1 MSIGMSAMITPE
13 YLLSNAEKY
22 ANEPAL
28 SSKNRSTGNWDT
40 TTWAQFSDYTM
51 DVAKSLIAMG
61 FESGDNLSIY
71 SYNRKEWYAAYAA
84 ANMAGGAAVGVYHTC
99 SPEEVDWVVGNSDS
113 KVVFVGSNPM
123 DGGDASKMCS
133 NRLLAVLDGLEKVE
147 MAVVM
152 DGVSMEHEKAISWSD
167 FIAMGSSVEDS
178 AVMARIAAVKP
189 EDTASLIYT
198 SGTTGNPKGVVLTHD
213 NMDFEIAEVHKI
225 VTLNQGDGYV
235 SWLPCAHVFGQLADN
250 HIWIRDAIHMRVVDN
265 PLHSIDYCKE
275 VNPHLFIGVP
285 RIYEKVYSNLVAG
298 LGSKVG
304 WLKLPILGNIVRKKA
319 KAKIGFT
326 NMKFAITGAAPIN
339 PDILHLF
346 NDLGI
351 PLYEGY
357 GMTETSA
364 GATLGHAGAN
374 KIGSVGK
381 PLSGTELRIADPDDG
396 GNGEI
401 QFRGRH
407 VMAGYYRNPEATADT
422 MTEDGWLKSGDLG
435 KIDSDG
441 FVYVTGR
448 LKEIYVSSAGKNIAP
463 LVIEETMKSIPVIS
477 QCMLVGDNRKY
488 CSALF
493 TLDVGAILRDVHGLD
508 GATEVPKD
516 PSKQLAKLAELGHDL
531 SEYTAVGSDIHN
543 QLEAAVEGLNQ
554 KFSNPEQIK
563 KFTVLPR
570 DLGVDHGELT
580 PTLKIRRKQIRENWA
595 AEIEAMYADA

>member
-1 MSIGMSAMITPE
+1 MSAMITPE
-13 YLLSNAEKY
+13 YLLSNAKKY

-28 SSKNRSTGNWDT
+28 SSKDAAGNWDT
-40 TTWAQFSDYTM
+40 TTWAEFSNYTM

-71 SYNRKEWYAAYAA
+71 SYNRKEWYAAYCA
-84 ANMAGGAAVGVYHTC
+84 ANMAGRAAVGVYHTC

-113 KVVFVGSNPM
+113 KVVFVGNNPM
-123 DGGDASKMCS
+123 DGGDPSKMCS
-133 NRLLAVLDGLEKVE
+133 NRLSAVLDGLEKVE

-152 DGVSMEHEKAISWSD
+152 DGVKMDHSKAISWSE
-167 FIAMGSSVEDS
+167 FIAMGSGLADSV
-178 AVMARIAAVKP
+178 VMERIAAVKP
-189 EDTASLIYT
+189 DDVASLIYT

-213 NMDFEIAEVHKI
+213 NMDFEIGEVHKL
-225 VTLNQGDGYV
+225 VTFNQGEGYV

-319 KAKIGFT
+319 KQKIGFT
-326 NMKFAITGAAPIN
+326 NLKFAITGAAPIN

-346 NDLGI
+346 HDLGI
-351 PLYEGY
+351 PIYEGY

-364 GATLGHAGAN
+364 GATLGHGGAN

-381 PLSGTELRIADPDDG
+381 PLSGTELRIADPDEG

-407 VMAGYYRNPEATADT
+407 VMAGYYKNPEATAET

-463 LVIEETMKSIPVIS
+463 LVIEETMKSIPVVS

-516 PSKQLAKLAELGHDL
+516 PAEQLAKLAELGHDL
-531 SEYTAVGSDIHN
+531 SEYTAVGSDIYN
-543 QLEAAVEGLNQ
+543 QLEEAVMELNK

-570 DLGVDHGELT
+570 DLGVDQGELT

-595 AEIEAMYADA
+595 AEIEEMYAGA

>member
-1 MSIGMSAMITPE
+1 MSAMITPE

-28 SSKNRSTGNWDT
+28 SSKTRAGNWHT
-40 TTWAQFSDYTM
+40 TTWSEFSAYTM
-51 DVAKSLIAMG
+51 DVAKSLMSMG

-113 KVVFVGSNPM
+113 KVVFVGNNPM
-123 DGGDASKMCS
+123 DGGDPSKMCS
-133 NRLLAVLDGLEKVE
+133 NRLNAVMDGLEKVE
-147 MAVVM
+147 MAVIM
-152 DGVSMEHEKAISWSD
+152 DGVEMDHEKAISWSD
-167 FIAMGSSVEDS
+167 FIAMGAEVEDS
-178 AVMARIAAVKP
+178 AVMERIAAVKP
-189 EDTASLIYT
+189 DDVASLIYT

-213 NMDFEIAEVHKI
+213 NMDFEIGEVHKL
-225 VTLNQGDGYV
+225 VTFNQGEGYV

-326 NMKFAITGAAPIN
+326 NLKFAITGAAPIN

-346 NDLGI
+346 HDPGI
-351 PLYEGY
+351 PIYEGY

-364 GATLGHAGAN
+364 GATLGYAGAN

-381 PLSGTELRIADPDDG
+381 PLSGTELRIADPDEG

-407 VMAGYYRNPEATADT
+407 VMAGYYRNPEATAET

-477 QCMLVGDNRKY
+477 QCMLIGDNRKY

-516 PSKQLAKLAELGHDL
+516 PSEQLAKLAELGHDL

-543 QLEAAVEGLNQ
+543 QLEASVAGLNQ

-570 DLGVDHGELT
+570 DLGVDQGELT

-595 AEIEAMYADA
+595 AEIEAMYSDA

>member
-1 MSIGMSAMITPE
+1 MSAMITPE
-13 YLLSNAEKY
+13 YLLSNAKKY

-28 SSKNRSTGNWDT
+28 SSKDAAGNWDT
-40 TTWAQFSDYTM
+40 TTWAEFSAYTM

-71 SYNRKEWYAAYAA
+71 SYNRKEWYAAYSA

-113 KVVFVGSNPM
+113 KVVFVGNNPM
-123 DGGDASKMCS
+123 DGGDPSKMCS
-133 NRLLAVLDGLEKVE
+133 NRLSAVLDGLEKVE

-152 DGVSMEHEKAISWSD
+152 DGVKMDHSKAVSWSE
-167 FIAMGSSVEDS
+167 FIAMGSGLADSV
-178 AVMARIAAVKP
+178 VMERIAAVKP
-189 EDTASLIYT
+189 DDVASLIYT

-213 NMDFEIAEVHKI
+213 NMDFEIGEVHKL
-225 VTLNQGDGYV
+225 VTFNQGEGYV

-319 KAKIGFT
+319 KQKIGFT
-326 NMKFAITGAAPIN
+326 NLKFAITGAAPIN

-346 NDLGI
+346 HDLGI
-351 PLYEGY
+351 PIYEGY

-381 PLSGTELRIADPDDG
+381 PLSGTELRIADPDEG

-407 VMAGYYRNPEATADT
+407 VMAGYYKNPEATAET

-463 LVIEETMKSIPVIS
+463 LVIEETMKSIPVVS

-508 GATEVPKD
+508 GATQVPKD
-516 PSKQLAKLAELGHDL
+516 PAEQLAKLAELGLDL
-531 SEYTAVGSDIHN
+531 SEYTAVGSDTYN
-543 QLEAAVEGLNQ
+543 QLEEAVMELNK

-570 DLGVDHGELT
+570 DLGVDQGELT

-595 AEIEAMYADA
+595 AEIEEMYAGA

>member
-1 MSIGMSAMITPE
+1 MITPE

-28 SSKNRSTGNWDT
+28 SSKTRAGNWHT
-40 TTWAQFSDYTM
+40 TTWSEFSAYTM
-51 DVAKSLIAMG
+51 DVAKSLMSMG

-113 KVVFVGSNPM
+113 KVVFVGNNPM
-123 DGGDASKMCS
+123 DGGDPSKMCS
-133 NRLLAVLDGLEKVE
+133 NRLNAVMDGLEKVE
-147 MAVVM
+147 MAVIM
-152 DGVSMEHEKAISWSD
+152 DGVEMDHEKAISWSD
-167 FIAMGSSVEDS
+167 FIAMGAEVEDS
-178 AVMARIAAVKP
+178 AVMERIAAVKP
-189 EDTASLIYT
+189 DDVASLIYT

-213 NMDFEIAEVHKI
+213 NMDFEIGEVHKL
-225 VTLNQGDGYV
+225 VTFNQGEGYV

-326 NMKFAITGAAPIN
+326 NLKFAITGAAPIN

-346 NDLGI
+346 HDLGI
-351 PLYEGY
+351 PIYEGY

-364 GATLGHAGAN
+364 GATLGYAGAN

-381 PLSGTELRIADPDDG
+381 PLSGTELRIADPDEG

-477 QCMLVGDNRKY
+477 QCMLIGDNRKY

-516 PSKQLAKLAELGHDL
+516 PSEQLAKLAELGHDL

-543 QLEAAVEGLNQ
+543 QLEASVAGLNQ

-570 DLGVDHGELT
+570 DLGVDQGELT

-595 AEIEAMYADA
+595 AEIEAMYSDA